1 MKDHDFAWGMTMGI
15 VTGTAIG
22 WAMSPRKKN
31 SIKKA
36 TDKAMRTV
44 GEVMETLSDEI
55 GCH

>member
-22 WAMSPRKKN
+22 WAMSPRKKTR
-31 SIKKA
+31 IQKA
-36 TDKAMRTV
+36 TDTAMRTV

-55 GCH
+55 GLH